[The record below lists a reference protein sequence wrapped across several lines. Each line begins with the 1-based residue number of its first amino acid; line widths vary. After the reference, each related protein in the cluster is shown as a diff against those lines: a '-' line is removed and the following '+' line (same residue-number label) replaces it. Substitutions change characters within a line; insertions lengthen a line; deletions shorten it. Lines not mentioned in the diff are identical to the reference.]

1 MLTQFFHWVLCC
13 CRPRLLVLALLLGAK
28 PAAGFSAL
36 AHQAIVDSCWARGI
50 APVLEGHYP
59 GATAAQ
65 LATARSFAY
74 GGALLQDL
82 GYFPGNA
89 AFFSYLTHYVR
100 TGDFVRA
107 LLDEA
112 RDRNELAFA
121 LGALAHYV
129 ADTEGHPTGAN
140 AVTELVFP
148 KLRAHLGEGIPFA
161 QAPRQHTQI
170 EFAFDVAQ
178 VEARRYRS
186 VEFHA
191 GFGLQLSR
199 RVLERAFYRTYGLP
213 LKRVLPRTGLGLAL
227 FRFVATELLP
237 AAARASQYRPAAQVR
252 LLPLPERQR
261 YYQHINTSCFSRRGA
276 RPDHLSIGMCG
287 LVVLAKGLPRMGL
300 VSQLAFRPL
309 PLAAEATMRAS
320 FDQSL
325 ARYQLVLADLS
336 GPFPNMNLDTGQP
349 TRADDY
355 ALADHTYSVLARR
368 LARSRLRQP

>member
-1 MLTQFFHWVLCC
+1 MLFQLYHVAFCR
-13 CRPRLLVLALLLGAK
+13 CRPRLFVLVLLLLSGK

-36 AHQAIVDSCWARGI
+36 AHQAIVDSCWARSI
-50 APVLEGHYP
+50 APVLEKHYP

-65 LATARSFAY
+65 LGTARSYAY

-89 AFFSYLTHYVR
+89 ALFSYLTHYVR

-112 RDRNELAFA
+112 CDRNELAFA

-129 ADTEGHPTGAN
+129 ADAQGHPTGAN

-148 KLRAHLGEGIPFA
+148 QLRPQFGKGIAFA
-161 QAPRQHTQI
+161 QAPRQHTQ
-170 EFAFDVAQ
+170 VAG
-178 VEARRYRS
+178 RYRS
-186 VEFHA
+186 VDFHDA
-191 GFGLQLSR
+191 FGLQVNR
-199 RVLERAFYRTYGLP
+199 PVLERAFFRTYGLP
-213 LKRVLPRTGLGLAL
+213 LKRVLPLTGLGLAL

-237 AAARASQYRPAAQVR
+237 AAARASQYRPAGQVR
-252 LLPLPERQR
+252 LLPLPDRQC
-261 YYQHINTSCFSRRGA
+261 YYQRINTGYFSRRGA
-276 RPDHLSIGMCG
+276 RPDHLSLGMRG
-287 LVVLAKGLPRMGL
+287 LVLLAKGLPHLGL

-325 ARYQLVLADLS
+325 ASYQLVLADLS
-336 GPFPNMNLDTGQP
+336 GPFPNMNLDTGQL
-349 TRADDY
+349 AY
-355 ALADHTYSVLARR
+355 AGNYPLADRTYAVLVRR
-368 LARSRLRQP
+368 LAHAHP